1 MSRKQELH
9 LKTLRNY
16 KYTRGIPSEVDES
29 ASLGECH
36 PNYASTENIIENIT
50 ENITE
55 NYRKY

>member
-36 PNYASTENIIENIT
+36 PNYASTENIT

-55 NYRKY
+55 NYRKL